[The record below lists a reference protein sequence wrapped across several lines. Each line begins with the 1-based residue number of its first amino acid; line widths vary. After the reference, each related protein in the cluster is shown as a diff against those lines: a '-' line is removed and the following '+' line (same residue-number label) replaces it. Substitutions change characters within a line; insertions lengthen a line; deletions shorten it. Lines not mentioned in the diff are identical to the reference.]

1 MTSEN
6 NLDQASHRNHPLRK
20 LQSGFE
26 GYTPKAIYTLHTK
39 GLLNETPIAKALERG
54 DNLHPDDVT
63 LTGLQITVEASRALV
78 DNATINSMGRLIL
91 GGTFDLFDGA
101 LARHLELSSPKG
113 AVKDVLADRIA
124 DNSMARLI
132 AEERNKYKGASQDLE
147 EKLIV
152 AFQLSTLTKAAS
164 EMFGVTTNEGGQGS
178 MPERRR
184 VLLGILLNLG
194 KLNKRTL
201 PSNQKDRIESRL
213 LSGIDQR
220 TNILIDSSEQRAK
233 QRTELIKKAQFK
245 EISWEHP
252 ELSDPYSSAAIEARK
267 YAAVTLMNQQMG
279 VDVVEHLNS
288 LVVGAEFP
296 SYEDLRTRLNYVD
309 ECVRDIDGFLTHAIS
324 IASPK

>member
-6 NLDQASHRNHPLRK
+6 NLDQASHRTHPLRK

-26 GYTPKAIYTLHTK
+26 GYIPDVIHTLHTK

-63 LTGLQITVEASRALV
+63 LTGLQITVEASRSLV

-91 GGTFDLFDGA
+91 GGTLDILDGA
-101 LARHLELSSPKG
+101 LARHLELSSPNG
-113 AVKDVLADRIA
+113 AAKDALADRIA

-132 AEERNKYKGASQDLE
+132 AEERNKYEGASQDLK
-147 EKLIV
+147 EKLMV
-152 AFQLSTLTKAAS
+152 AFQLSTFTKAAS

-220 TNILIDSSEQRAK
+220 TNILIDSSEERAK
-233 QRTELIKKAQFK
+233 QRTELIIKAQFK
-245 EISWEHP
+245 EISWDHP
-252 ELSDPYSSAAIEARK
+252 ELSNPYSSAAIEARK
-267 YAAVTLMNQQMG
+267 YAAVDLMNQQMG

-296 SYEDLRTRLNYVD
+296 SFEDLRTRFNYVD
-309 ECVRDIDGFLTHAIS
+309 ECVRDIEGFLAHAIS